1 MNLVEALNAALP
13 DIPAFRPS
21 PVPRVHPRLA
31 WREQTR
37 DGQPLVMAYIPGG
50 DSLYTFNPQQF
61 QLIQRFNGI
70 RTFAEIASEHLK
82 ETGEELTET
91 ELRDF
96 SANMAEM
103 GFWYE
108 GAQPNITLSAKE
120 KEERSKR
127 SKRRSK
133 FGDLSCIYLY
143 KWDPDRYLTALA
155 RYTKWIYTPWFTLF
169 TLAAFAWMAAIF
181 VIHWNVIGRDTLL
194 YYTFT
199 QKSGA
204 DLLEFWLLFFG
215 LAFIHE
221 SAHGLTCKQFGGGV
235 HRMGAVLIYL
245 TGAFYVDVTE
255 VCVYGSKFQRIA
267 TVLAGI
273 WSELVV
279 CFFATVVWWGTPAGT
294 FTHEFAYKVILITG
308 VAVVLINLNP
318 LIKLDGYYLFT
329 EIIGIDDLKEL
340 STAYMSGL
348 VRRKIFRLPVEI
360 PPVGRRARWLYPIYA
375 IVSGLY
381 SYLLL
386 FAVCRLLYN
395 VLRAYSPEWAFVPA
409 LAMTVMIFRSRIR
422 KLLTFIQV
430 LYLDKK
436 ERVMATLRKPA
447 WAVAAILALLMFVFV
462 PLRRD
467 SADGTFVLEAGERA
481 ILRAEQPGRV
491 LAVYGTEGARI
502 ERSALVVEL
511 ENLDLDSAADRAHAN
526 ARRANSL
533 LTDAQLRYDELGPRM
548 AEDESAKRTTALAN
562 ERRSKIHLRSP
573 IAGVLSTPRLADRV
587 GQFVTK
593 GTELAEVDDSR
604 TMRAWVNVADPDMR
618 HVQADARVTLSPNG
632 GFHRYEGRVLRS
644 ALAAEANTGPSSKFR
659 GMGEPSLYRV
669 EVVVDNPDGRLLA
682 GMTGSA
688 RIYSQRRSIAA
699 MLARELREF
708 VERKLY

>member
-31 WREQTR
+31 WREQMR
-37 DGQPLVMAYIPGG
+37 EGQPLVMAYIPGG

-70 RTFAEIASEHLK
+70 RTYAEIASDHEK
-82 ETGEELTET
+82 ETGEVLTET

-120 KEERSKR
+120 KDERSKR
-127 SKRRSK
+127 ANRRSK

-143 KWDPDRYLTALA
+143 KWDPDQYLTALA
-155 RYTKWIYTPWFTLF
+155 RYTKWIYTPWFTLV

-181 VIHWNVIGRDTLL
+181 ILHWDVIGRDTLL

-255 VCVYGSKFQRIA
+255 VCVYGSKIQRIT

-273 WSELVV
+273 WSELIV
-279 CFFATVVWWGTPAGT
+279 CFFATVAWWGTPAGT
-294 FTHEFAYKVILITG
+294 FTHEFAYKIMLITG

-340 STAYMSGL
+340 STAYVSGL

-360 PPVGRRARWLYPIYA
+360 PPVGRRSRWLYPIYA

-395 VLRAYSPEWAFVPA
+395 VLHAYSPEWAFVPA
-409 LAMTVMIFRSRIR
+409 VAVAVMIFRSRIR
-422 KLLTFIQV
+422 KLLAFV
-430 LYLDKK
+430 RVVYLDKK
-436 ERVMATLRKPA
+436 ERVMATIKKPA
-447 WAVAAILALLMFVFV
+447 WAVGAILAVFVLLFV

-467 SADGTFVLEAGERA
+467 SANGTFVLEAGERA

-491 LAVYGTEGARI
+491 LAVYGTEGSKV

-526 ARRANSL
+526 ASRASSL
-533 LTDAQLRYDELGPRM
+533 LTDAQLRYDEIGSRI
-548 AEDESAKRTTALAN
+548 AEAESAKRSTTLAN
-562 ERRSKIHLRSP
+562 EQRSKIHLRSP
-573 IAGVLSTPRLADRV
+573 IAGVLATARLSDRV
-587 GQFVTK
+587 GQFVTE
-593 GTELAEVDDSR
+593 GTELAEVDDPS
-604 TMRAWVNVADPDMR
+604 TMRAWVNVPDPDMR
-618 HVQADARVTLSPNG
+618 YVQPNAKVTLAPNG
-632 GFHRYEGRVLRS
+632 GFRRYEGRVLRS
-644 ALAAEANTGPSSKFR
+644 ASAAEADAVPSSKFR
-659 GMGEPSLYRV
+659 GMGDASLFRI
-669 EVVVDNPDGRLLA
+669 EVMVDNPDGELLS

-688 RIYSQRRSIAA
+688 RIYSQRRSVGAV
-699 MLARELREF
+699 LAREIRDF